1 MEKVLYLDDNQSE
14 ILAFKILELKENKYF
29 RDSFA
34 DEFMKL
40 YSEHLARSVTANET
54 LQKLFPN
61 NFKIKISANKLSYLM
76 RLTET
81 DIFDPN
87 VINSHIEYKEKLG
100 EKLETVRKK

>member
-29 RDSFA
+29 HDSFA

-40 YSEHLARSVTANET
+40 YSEHLARSVTANGI

-87 VINSHIEYKEKLG
+87 VINSHIEYKEKL
-100 EKLETVRKK
+100 ETARKK